1 MVKLGELSIFR
12 TELMGISALLILIC
26 HLYGYVDLS
35 VTVQYIL
42 SLGNIGVDC
51 FLFLSGVGMWN
62 SLLKVKS
69 REIKYWYINRYL
81 KLFIPYLTVIL
92 PLGIL
97 GDKRQQIGR
106 AHV

>member
-62 SLLKVKS
+62 SLLKVK
-69 REIKYWYINRYL
+69 YINRYL

-97 GDKRQQIGR
+97 GDKRQPSSSRI
-106 AHV
+106 AI